1 MLYTR
6 LAGGQVWQN
15 ASSKWQGTFRVI
27 RRNECVVLKQSCSK
41 IEAEAESLL
50 RRIFFLFLL
59 LAVGVTAWMYWG
71 SASPSHSRETLGP
84 IVNKE
89 PVNYAT
95 RTFDAAAPP
104 PEMPP
109 LRPGDYAQC
118 DSNFVSDA
126 RITGETRRTDP
137 SHGTVTISQ
146 VHVTLKL
153 NITVW
158 LPGDASQQVV
168 DHEQGH
174 RQISEFYYQNAE
186 KLAERISASYIGRQ
200 IEVTGADLNADA
212 DKQLHNVASEITAE
226 YGRELN
232 TEPTQLLFDSIT
244 DHGRNGVVAKDAVDH
259 ALKNVSVEFA
269 PPAASE
275 QPDPH

>member
-1 MLYTR
+1 
-6 LAGGQVWQN
+6 V
-15 ASSKWQGTFRVI
+15 VI
-27 RRNECVVLKQSCSK
+27 KPTCPK
-41 IEAEAESLL
+41 IEEEAKSPL

-59 LAVGVTAWMYWG
+59 LAVVIAAWMHWRG
-71 SASPSHSRETLGP
+71 TSPSDSRETLAP
-84 IVNKE
+84 AVDKA

-95 RTFDAAAPP
+95 RTFDPAAPP
-104 PEMPP
+104 PDMPP

-126 RITGETRRTDP
+126 RITGQTRRTGL
-137 SHGTVTISQ
+137 SQGTVTISQ

-158 LPGDASQQVV
+158 LPADASQQVV

-186 KLAERISASYIGRQ
+186 KLAARISASYIGRQ
-200 IEVTGADLNADA
+200 IEVAGADLNAEA
-212 DKQLHNVASEITAE
+212 DKELHNVASEITAE

-259 ALKNVSVEFA
+259 ALKNVSVEFT

-275 QPDPH
+275 QSNPR